1 MLGVSQVIN
10 MQDFSKKIQKVYENT
25 QALNE
30 HIIESPLHEQDLL
43 VKAVEEL
50 HVALE
55 ELRVAEEELR
65 QQNHQLVE
73 THYSL
78 AQERQ
83 RYQELFDQAPDG
95 YIVTNIEGKIQ
106 TANIAAAEMLNIP
119 KHFLVGKLLINFIP
133 ESERRAF
140 RSLLL
145 RLHQCERVNEWET
158 RIIPR
163 HSSEIYVSISITT
176 VTDEKGKAQGWRWML
191 RDITERKQTEE
202 KLRAVQ
208 IQNLQLEE
216 AAKLKSQFMSI
227 MSHELRTP
235 LHAILGFANLLQR
248 QVQQWSSS
256 SSPMMLEKIINNGK
270 HLLTLIEDML
280 DLSKLESNRLKLQLQ
295 QFNLVELVTST
306 INELRPIAEKKNLI
320 LNLNIEI
327 ENNIVI
333 NDSIRI
339 KQILVNLLDNAIK
352 FTETGSININVK
364 ELPSNK
370 LSICIRDTGI
380 GISQEDLKYIFQ
392 AFRQINQTTV
402 RKYNGTGLGLA
413 IIDHLVRL
421 MQGTISVTS
430 TVGEGSTFCV
440 ELPKVVRNEL

>member
-1 MLGVSQVIN
+1 MLGVIQVTN
-10 MQDFSKKIQKVYENT
+10 MHDFNQKIEKVYKNT
-25 QALNE
+25 QALNQ
-30 HIIESPLHEQDLL
+30 HINESPLQEQDLL
-43 VKAVEEL
+43 IK
-50 HVALE
+50 ALE
-55 ELRVAEEELR
+55 ELHIALEELQVAEEELR
-65 QQNHQLVE
+65 EQNHILAE
-73 THYSL
+73 AHYSL

-83 RYQELFDQAPDG
+83 RYQELFDLAPDG
-95 YIVTNIEGKIQ
+95 YIVTDIEGKIQ
-106 TANIAAAEMLNIP
+106 AANNAAAEMLNIP
-119 KHFLVGKLLINFIP
+119 KHFITGKFLVNFIP

-145 RLHQCERVNEWET
+145 RQHQPRRVSEWET
-158 RIIPR
+158 RIQPR
-163 HSSEIYVSISITT
+163 HSHITYVSISRTTIT
-176 VTDEKGKAQGWRWML
+176 DNKGQIQGWRWML

-202 KLRAVQ
+202 QLRAVQ
-208 IQNLQLEE
+208 VQNLQLEE
-216 AAKLKSQFMSI
+216 AAKLKSQFIAI

-270 HLLTLIEDML
+270 QLLTLIEDML

-295 QFNLVELVTST
+295 KFNLIELVTST
-306 INELRPIAEKKNLI
+306 VNELRPIAEKKNLK

-327 ENNIVI
+327 DNNIVI
-333 NDSIRI
+333 NDSIRV
-339 KQILVNLLDNAIK
+339 KQIIVNLLDNAIK
-352 FTETGSININVK
+352 FTDTGSINIDVK
-364 ELPSNK
+364 ELLQDK
-370 LSICIRDTGI
+370 LSICVCDTGI
-380 GISQEDLKYIFQ
+380 GISEEDLKYIFQ
-392 AFRQINQTTV
+392 AFRQINQTTI

-440 ELPKVVRNEL
+440 EIPKVVTNQG